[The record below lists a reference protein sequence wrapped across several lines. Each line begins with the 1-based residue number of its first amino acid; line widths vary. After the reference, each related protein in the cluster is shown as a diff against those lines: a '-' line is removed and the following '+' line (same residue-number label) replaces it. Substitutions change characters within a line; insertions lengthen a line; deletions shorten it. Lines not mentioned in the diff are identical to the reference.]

1 MGKGNTCLP
10 PFTYTLRR
18 CDRQDHH
25 KVTTDR
31 RGFNVTKRNSW
42 PSLALA
48 PLLYFPFMAI
58 FRKYATS
65 RNVWAV
71 ESWLQAVSSS
81 YHAKPK
87 SHKYSRVQLKGGR
100 ETGEAFGQRL
110 TCFTTCVGVR
120 NINTFLWRISLTVS
134 VVPLPPVWL
143 QQELAKSLLI
153 RKCIP
158 SNQAGRGWA
167 HSLSEGAG
175 GRLRSSSELENG
187 DESLLF
193 LKFFSAHTSIPG
205 GSSFISVRGGRGSY
219 QWHHT
224 CLGVADAERRKIYWR
239 LTYTGLP
246 SRKYFFAVSRSFHRV
261 QSPKGLKAAQG
272 DQMLSLF
279 LF

>member
-1 MGKGNTCLP
+1 M
-10 PFTYTLRR
+10 
-18 CDRQDHH
+18 
-25 KVTTDR
+25 DR

-48 PLLYFPFMAI
+48 PLVYFPFMAI

-87 SHKYSRVQLKGGR
+87 RHKYSRVQLKGGR

-110 TCFTTCVGVR
+110 TCFTACVGVR
-120 NINTFLWRISLTVS
+120 NINTFLWRISLTVT

-205 GSSFISVRGGRGSY
+205 GSSFISVRGETLHWRGSY

-224 CLGVADAERRKIYWR
+224 CLSVADAERRKIYWR

-246 SRKYFFAVSRSFHRV
+246 SRKYFFAASRSFHRV

>member
-10 PFTYTLRR
+10 PFRYTLRW

-48 PLLYFPFMAI
+48 PRLYFPFMAI

-120 NINTFLWRISLTVS
+120 NINTFLWRISLTVT

-193 LKFFSAHTSIPG
+193 LKFFSAHTSIPD

-224 CLGVADAERRKIYWR
+224 CLSVADAERRKIYWR

-261 QSPKGLKAAQG
+261 QSP
-272 DQMLSLF
+272 
-279 LF
+279 